1 MTDTAETETRRP
13 GRPRSAHADKA
24 ILAATLELIARDGMQ
39 GMSLE
44 GVAERAGVSKTTI
57 YRRWPNR
64 DALILDALR
73 QIKAP
78 ATTFDTGAF
87 RADITHFLLSLRGLL
102 QDPLMQ
108 QVTLRLL
115 SEAASKPEWSKTF
128 FREAIHVNFEGLRGM
143 IERARAR
150 GELRADAD
158 TLLVMELFGGPV
170 FYHFIILLFLYDQP
184 AFDIER
190 FVDLL
195 WEGLKPHRTESS
207 GADEPSASGA

>member
-1 MTDTAETETRRP
+1 MTDADMVETETRKP
-13 GRPRSAHADKA
+13 GRPRSARADKA
-24 ILAATLELIARDGMQ
+24 ILAATLELIAQDGMQ

-44 GVAERAGVSKTTI
+44 GVAARAGVSKTTI

-73 QIKAP
+73 QIKVP
-78 ATTFDTGAF
+78 VTTFDTGAF
-87 RADITHFLLSLRGLL
+87 RSDITHFLLSLRDLL
-102 QDPLMQ
+102 QDPMIQ

-115 SEAASKPEWSKTF
+115 SEVASKPEWSKAF
-128 FREAIHVNFEGLRGM
+128 FRETMRANFEGLTGM

-158 TLLVMELFGGPV
+158 TLLVMEMFGGPL
-170 FYHFIILLFLYDQP
+170 FYHFIVLLFLYDQP
-184 AFDIER
+184 DFDIER

-195 WEGLKPHRTESS
+195 WDGLKPQRAE
-207 GADEPSASGA
+207 